1 MEAAPSHLL
10 GPGMHKKKKVSWALT
25 LTSLCVLTVNTLW
38 PTASGSCHMTF
49 SLLWLGPWAVNQ
61 SKHFCSQVALVR
73 NIVTVL
79 RGAANSTLCL
89 LFTFP
94 WEWFFFFKCKEVF
107 DNPCARRNPQCLR
120 FSRLSVAFHD
130 RLWSPEVWPVKICL
144 TCSGLQPYQ
153 INHLFCAFSSVHWH
167 IMSSLSREVPPF
179 ASFWALL
186 SIPVV

>member
-10 GPGMHKKKKVSWALT
+10 GPGMHKKKKASWALT

-94 WEWFFFFKCKEVF
+94 WEWFFFSNAK
-107 DNPCARRNPQCLR
+107 R
-120 FSRLSVAFHD
+120 
-130 RLWSPEVWPVKICL
+130 CL
-144 TCSGLQPYQ
+144 TIPVPGETLNALDLAGYQWPSMIVYEALKSGQSKFASPVL
-153 INHLFCAFSSVHWH
+153 A
-167 IMSSLSREVPPF
+167 SSLTKSTTCSVLFLLYIGTLCLLCQERCPL
-179 ASFWALL
+179 SLL
-186 SIPVV
+186 SEPSFLFL